1 MIHKPKDI
9 YRDELYTGQGY
20 PIRKLIVFRFD
31 KMTITVSRKRDRV
44 KER

>member
-9 YRDELYTGQGY
+9 YRDYLYTGQGY
-20 PIRKLIVFRFD
+20 PIRKRIVFYFN
-31 KMTITVSRKRDRV
+31 KKTITVSRKRDRV